1 MNWYSDERVRSVR
14 MLTRLMTAR
23 GSRSAL
29 HLCNLVASV
38 HFSGLPTIT
47 LTEMRARLGRGTPG
61 AAPGNVVLH
70 GELHGFGA
78 GSIGEMAGL
87 SSLVAAYQ
95 PRNLLEF
102 GTCQGCSTWHLWANS
117 PKDARITTVDLP
129 SGLTVEGS
137 TDPELQGDK
146 VRRFLPEDPRV
157 RLVETDSRSFDPSG
171 LGSVDFC
178 FIDAGHS
185 YACVKNDTE
194 KALSVLVRG
203 GLLVWHDA
211 TWTDDDYGVNRYLKE
226 LRGQG
231 LDIRQVTLGPFD
243 YCALAVLIR
252 A

>member
-1 MNWYSDERVRSVR
+1 MKWYSDERVRAVR
-14 MLTRLMTAR
+14 MLTRLMAAR
-23 GSRSAL
+23 GARPAL

-38 HFSGLPTIT
+38 RFSGLPTVT
-47 LTEMRARLGRGTPG
+47 LTEMRDRLGRGNTG
-61 AAPGNVVLH
+61 TAPGNVVLH

-87 SSLVAAYQ
+87 SSLVAAQQ

-117 PKDARITTVDLP
+117 PRDAHITTVDLP
-129 SGLTVEGS
+129 SGIKVEGS

-146 VRRFLPEDPRV
+146 VRKFLPTDPRV

-171 LGSVDFC
+171 LGEVEFC
-178 FIDAGHS
+178 VIDAGHS
-185 YACVKNDTE
+185 YACVRNDTE

-211 TWTDDDYGVNRYLKE
+211 TWTEDDYGVNRYLKE
-226 LRGQG
+226 LRGTG
-231 LDIRQVTLGPFD
+231 LDIRQLTLGPFD
-243 YCALAVLIR
+243 YCALAVLVR